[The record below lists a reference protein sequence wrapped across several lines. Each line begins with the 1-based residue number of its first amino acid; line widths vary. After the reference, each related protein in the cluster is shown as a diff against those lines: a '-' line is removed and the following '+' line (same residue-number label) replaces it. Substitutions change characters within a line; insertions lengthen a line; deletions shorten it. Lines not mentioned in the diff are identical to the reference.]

1 VRPAGL
7 RHDIAPLTASA
18 VTNPSEAMIDDM
30 AKLAGAVAV
39 FGDPILFVAAP
50 ERATAI
56 SLRLRPAPPFDV
68 LASPALAA
76 GDLIA
81 VAGYGVASA
90 VDAVPQIE
98 SSRVATVHMDDVPL
112 PIGQAGP
119 ILATPTRSL
128 WQAGTVGIKIRFNV
142 DWALR
147 DPRALAWTT
156 TTAW

>member
-1 VRPAGL
+1 VAQSGR
-7 RHDIAPLTASA
+7 
-18 VTNPSEAMIDDM
+18 DM

-147 DPRALAWTT
+147 DPRALRA
-156 TTAW
+156 